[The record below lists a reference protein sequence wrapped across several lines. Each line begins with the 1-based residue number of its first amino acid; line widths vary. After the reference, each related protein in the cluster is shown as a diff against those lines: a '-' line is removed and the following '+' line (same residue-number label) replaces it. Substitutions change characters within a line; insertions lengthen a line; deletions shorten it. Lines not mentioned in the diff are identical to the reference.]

1 MKLKDKKIMSWV
13 DTQLKRMEQEA
24 DRIGYPL
31 DDDLTNQEICKTLA
45 EIEWEDIIPDTQ
57 TWVGIAYLMGI
68 VQQRI
73 NQKAEI
79 GQPPIFCR
87 RVDHTPYTR
96 PQK

>member
-1 MKLKDKKIMSWV
+1 MSWV

-31 DDDLTNQEICKTLA
+31 DDDLTYQEICKTIA
-45 EIEWEDIIPDTQ
+45 DIEWEDIIPDTQ
-57 TWVGIAYLMGI
+57 TWIGVAYLMGI

-79 GQPPIFCR
+79 G
-87 RVDHTPYTR
+87 
-96 PQK
+96 

>member
-1 MKLKDKKIMSWV
+1 MKVKDKKIMSWV

-24 DRIGYPL
+24 DRIDYPL

-57 TWVGIAYLMGI
+57 TWIGIAYLMGI

-79 GQPPIFCR
+79 G
-87 RVDHTPYTR
+87 
-96 PQK
+96 

>member
-1 MKLKDKKIMSWV
+1 MKLKDKKVMSWV

-31 DDDLTNQEICKTLA
+31 DDDLTNQEICQILA
-45 EIEWEDIIPDTQ
+45 EIEWEDMNPDTQ
-57 TWVGIAYLMGI
+57 TWIGIAYLMGI

-79 GQPPIFCR
+79 G
-87 RVDHTPYTR
+87 
-96 PQK
+96 

>member
-1 MKLKDKKIMSWV
+1 MKLKDKKVMSWV

-31 DDDLTNQEICKTLA
+31 DDDLTNQEICKTLTD
-45 EIEWEDIIPDTQ
+45 IEWEDIVPDTQ
-57 TWVGIAYLMGI
+57 TWIGIAYLMGI

-79 GQPPIFCR
+79 G
-87 RVDHTPYTR
+87 
-96 PQK
+96 

>member
-1 MKLKDKKIMSWV
+1 MKLKDKQVMSWV

-24 DRIGYPL
+24 DRIGYSL

-45 EIEWEDIIPDTQ
+45 DIEWEDIIPDTQ

-79 GQPPIFCR
+79 G
-87 RVDHTPYTR
+87 
-96 PQK
+96 

>member
-1 MKLKDKKIMSWV
+1 MKIEHKPLIQWIDN
-13 DTQLKRMEQEA
+13 QLKRMEQEA

-45 EIEWEDIIPDTQ
+45 DIEWEDIDPDTQ
-57 TWVGIAYLMGI
+57 TWMGIAYLMGI

-79 GQPPIFCR
+79 G
-87 RVDHTPYTR
+87 
-96 PQK
+96 

>member
-1 MKLKDKKIMSWV
+1 MKLKDKEVMSWV

-31 DDDLTNQEICKTLA
+31 DDDLTNQEICKTLT
-45 EIEWEDIIPDTQ
+45 EIEWEDIEPDTQ
-57 TWVGIAYLMGI
+57 TWIGIAYLMGI

-79 GQPPIFCR
+79 G
-87 RVDHTPYTR
+87 
-96 PQK
+96 

>member
-1 MKLKDKKIMSWV
+1 MKLKDKEIMSWV

-31 DDDLTNQEICKTLA
+31 DDDLTNQNICKTLA
-45 EIEWEDIIPDTQ
+45 DIEWEDIIPDTQ
-57 TWVGIAYLMGI
+57 TWIGIAYLMGI

-79 GQPPIFCR
+79 G
-87 RVDHTPYTR
+87 
-96 PQK
+96 

>member
-1 MKLKDKKIMSWV
+1 MKLKDKKVMSWV
-13 DTQLKRMEQEA
+13 DTQLKRMEQES

-31 DDDLTNQEICKTLA
+31 DDDLTYQEICKSLA

-57 TWVGIAYLMGI
+57 TWIGIAYLMGI

-79 GQPPIFCR
+79 G
-87 RVDHTPYTR
+87 
-96 PQK
+96 

>member
-31 DDDLTNQEICKTLA
+31 DDDLTYQEICKTLTD
-45 EIEWEDIIPDTQ
+45 IEWEDITPDTQ
-57 TWVGIAYLMGI
+57 TWVGVAYLMGI

-79 GQPPIFCR
+79 G
-87 RVDHTPYTR
+87 
-96 PQK
+96 

>member
-1 MKLKDKKIMSWV
+1 MKVKDKKVMSWV

-45 EIEWEDIIPDTQ
+45 GIEWEDIIPDTQ
-57 TWVGIAYLMGI
+57 IWIGIAYLMGI

-79 GQPPIFCR
+79 G
-87 RVDHTPYTR
+87 
-96 PQK
+96 

>member
-1 MKLKDKKIMSWV
+1 MKVKDKKIMSWV

-24 DRIGYPL
+24 DRIGYLL

-45 EIEWEDIIPDTQ
+45 NIEWEDIIPDTQ
-57 TWVGIAYLMGI
+57 TWIGIAYLMGI

-79 GQPPIFCR
+79 G
-87 RVDHTPYTR
+87 
-96 PQK
+96 

>member
-1 MKLKDKKIMSWV
+1 MKLKDKKVMSWV

-31 DDDLTNQEICKTLA
+31 DDDLTNQEICKTLT

-57 TWVGIAYLMGI
+57 TWIGIAYLMGI

-79 GQPPIFCR
+79 G
-87 RVDHTPYTR
+87 
-96 PQK
+96 

>member
-1 MKLKDKKIMSWV
+1 MKLKDKKIMNWV

-31 DDDLTNQEICKTLA
+31 DDDLTNQEICKTIT

-57 TWVGIAYLMGI
+57 TWIGIAYLMGI

-73 NQKAEI
+73 NQKVEI
-79 GQPPIFCR
+79 G
-87 RVDHTPYTR
+87 
-96 PQK
+96 